1 LKATGLKKDEV
12 ERMTIFSLVRPE
24 KIGNFFEIVA
34 AALRIDAEEDSKGAG
49 SETSALTNGD
59 GEKERSTSSGDGS
72 KSSDSNE
79 RQWDYAAMTLPCIDF
94 PTMKKRQSSEPTKHT
109 DPLFVTVT
117 LMADEDPKKR
127 CFHCVFTDCPGT
139 NGALGSITPEL
150 LALLF
155 TKPEPKRKK
164 SKSNRKHQRARTH
177 HKSKPVREEFEKED
191 DEEEDRREKG
201 ADAQEVEE
209 DDDDYYQEL
218 MEEAEKPVKIENEQ
232 T

>member
-1 LKATGLKKDEV
+1 
-12 ERMTIFSLVRPE
+12 MTIFSLVRPE
-24 KIGNFFEIVA
+24 KLGNFFEIVA
-34 AALRIDAEEDSKGAG
+34 AALRTDAEEDRKGAG

-59 GEKERSTSSGDGS
+59 GEKEGSSDES
-72 KSSDSNE
+72 KSSDGNE
-79 RQWDYAAMTLPCIDF
+79 RQWDYSAMTLPCIDF
-94 PTMKKRQSSEPTKHT
+94 PTMKKRQASEPTKHT

-155 TKPEPKRKK
+155 TAPEPKRKK
-164 SKSNRKHQRARTH
+164 SKSSRKHKRARTH
-177 HKSKPVREEFEKED
+177 HKSKPVREEIEKED
-191 DEEEDRREKG
+191 DGEDALQEEDLQEQD
-201 ADAQEVEE
+201 ADVQEVDEE
-209 DDDDYYQEL
+209 DDYDQML
-218 MEEAEKPVKIENEQ
+218 MEEAEMPVKIENEH